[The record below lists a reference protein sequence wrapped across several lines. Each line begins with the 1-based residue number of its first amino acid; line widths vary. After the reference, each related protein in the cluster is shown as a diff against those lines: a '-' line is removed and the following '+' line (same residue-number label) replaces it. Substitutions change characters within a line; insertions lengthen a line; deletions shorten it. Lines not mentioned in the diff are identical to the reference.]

1 MSRLQI
7 VGDLL
12 GLHVL
17 IDGQPADADNDGI
30 IVVAPG
36 EHTWAVLNSE
46 DEVIAQGDVN
56 VPSCF
61 AATPTPTP
69 TATPTG
75 GVEGETATPAITAPP
90 TDALGGGGPTSGGDT
105 WRIVLIGF
113 GALIGGAMVVTS
125 NRNTGRKTDRKR

>member
-7 VGDLL
+7 IGDLA

-17 IDGQPADADNDGI
+17 IDGQPADADNDGFI
-30 IVVAPG
+30 TVAPG
-36 EHTWAVLNSE
+36 PHHWAVLNSE
-46 DEVIAQGDVN
+46 DEVIAEGDVN

-61 AATPTPTP
+61 AATPTP

-90 TDALGGGGPTSGGDT
+90 TDALGGSGPTSGGDT

-113 GALIGGAMVVTS
+113 GALIGGAMVITS
-125 NRNTGRKTDRKR
+125 GRKPDRKVTDRKR